1 MSGIF
6 CKVKSNRG
14 CDNRRQDQEKLLLRY
29 IKKDMGTN
37 TRIEKKLCKQVF
49 KMIENDKRRHSSK
62 RG

>member
-1 MSGIF
+1 M
-6 CKVKSNRG
+6 KSNRG